1 MTKEFNPLERMASG
15 PELHERLAT
24 PTPLADAAAIAE
36 REAWT
41 CEQWAK
47 HVGAWE
53 NADGHVC
60 FGSWQA
66 LNAMLIQFARAALA
80 TTEAT
85 DAIAQ
90 PVATFIASTPHVQY
104 INGYKPKTGDKL
116 YLAPM
121 TDAIAPTEGAVHLD
135 EWWVDLF
142 AKEMKS
148 KLENARAKGR
158 AGWQDCDPSDLSRM
172 LREHV
177 EKGDPR
183 DVANFC
189 MFLWA
194 LRSPISAAPSPEAP
208 TTDAIAKQD
217 PVALYAH
224 ENLCTIKNELAAL
237 IADPANPTVDQ
248 WPCLNPADRECLQKA
263 YTTIRGMTGTQ
274 YTNPAPS
281 PKTAPSDD
289 RIDEEWFYVMD
300 MKIPMVERARIFA
313 RAILRASE
321 SK

>member
-1 MTKEFNPLERMASG
+1 MDNRKIADDLEAEYLAVANGVKKPAKIAMEPMVRAV
-15 PELHERLAT
+15 EALRAT

-36 REAWT
+36 REALIDPLYILSMN
-41 CEQWAK
+41 EEAMEEAIE
-47 HVGAWE
+47 HF
-53 NADGHVC
+53 DGSST
-60 FGSWQA
+60 GEA
-66 LNAMLIQFARAALA
+66 LKCVLHAQKEIRAALA

-85 DAIAQ
+85 DAIA
-90 PVATFIASTPHVQY
+90 
-104 INGYKPKTGDKL
+104 
-116 YLAPM
+116 
-121 TDAIAPTEGAVHLD
+121 PTEGATNID
-135 EWWVDLF
+135 AWAEG
-142 AKEMKS
+142 AK
-148 KLENARAKGR
+148 
-158 AGWQDCDPSDLSRM
+158 
-172 LREHV
+172 
-177 EKGDPR
+177 
-183 DVANFC
+183 F
-189 MFLWA
+189 A
-194 LRSPISAAPSPEAP
+194 LRAIAKHDLCFLTDSMKLSAVNLATNACVEEKARLSALSAPSPEAP